1 MIGAM
6 CRVNVHEILRFAQND
21 KHEATEYALMV
32 ER

>member
-6 CRVNVHEILRFAQND
+6 CRVDVTEIIRFAMND
-21 KHEATEYALMV
+21 KYKATEYALMV

>member
-6 CRVNVHEILRFAQND
+6 CRVNVHEILRFAMND
-21 KHEATEYALMV
+21 NQEATEYALMV

>member
-21 KHEATEYALMV
+21 KYKATEYALMV